1 MTDALRGP
9 AVDAGSRS
17 PGGGSLASR
26 VVLVTGSSRGIGAEV
41 AVRAAAEG
49 ATVAIHYVRS
59 AEGAERTLER
69 VHEAGGRAEAFRA
82 DVADGGQAEALVDG
96 VVERFGRI
104 DGLVNNAG
112 LTLVKPFLETAAA
125 EWDAVLRTDLTA
137 AFHTCRAV
145 LPSMLERGSGAIVNV
160 ASRLGQMG
168 IAETAAY
175 SAAKAGLLGLTRS
188 LAREFGP
195 RGIRINAVAPG
206 VTITEM
212 TTDLVDSEEGRR
224 RLRDHALGRFGRAD
238 EVADAVVFL
247 LSDRAAL
254 FVGQTL
260 NPNAGSYMP

>member
-1 MTDALRGP
+1 MLSAEAL
-9 AVDAGSRS
+9 AG
-17 PGGGSLASR
+17 R

-41 AVRAAAEG
+41 AVKAAAAG
-49 ATVAIHYVRS
+49 ATVAVHYHRS
-59 AEGAERTLER
+59 AEGARRTVERART
-69 VHEAGGRAEAFRA
+69 AGATAESFAA
-82 DVADGGQAEALVDG
+82 DLGDGEQAEQLVLTVID
-96 VVERFGRI
+96 RFGRV

-112 LTLVKPFLETAAA
+112 LTLVKPFLDTGPA

-137 AFHTCRAV
+137 AFRTCRAV
-145 LPSMLERGSGAIVNV
+145 LPSMVERGSGSIVNI

-175 SAAKAGLLGLTRS
+175 SAAKAGVIGLTRA

-195 RGIRINAVAPG
+195 AGIRVNAVAPG

-224 RLRDHALGRFGRAD
+224 RLRDMPLGRFGRAD

-247 LSDRAAL
+247 LTDAASL
-254 FVGQTL
+254 FLGQTL
-260 NPNAGSYMP
+260 NPNAGGYMP